1 MSALDDLKTACECC
15 DGIESLT
22 PGSLRNAPGLPAL
35 TYRSGTH
42 GSFKSSMLA
51 AISQA
56 EKLAEL
62 STRRD
67 DEFSIALIDSW
78 AVVLDVLTFYQE
90 RAANEAYLRTAVQR
104 RSLLELA
111 RLIGYE
117 LRPGV
122 AASVFLAF
130 ELDGSPGSPPEVAI
144 PLGTRAQSLPVKEE
158 TPQSFETAAE
168 LLARPSWS
176 LLRPRLT
183 FDQTF
188 DESTR
193 LFHIKGVA
201 TALKVGDPMLLAKGD
216 GDAQSHQ
223 FLRVTAVNEQS
234 LLNRTEVRLGSGP
247 AQLAAYQPPLK
258 AFAQIDTAVG
268 FNIGSFVTQSQMPSQ
283 TQLFSTTS
291 VLTALA
297 QGGLDHAALAEAF
310 VANNS
315 TPPEPP
321 IPGAEGLYALRIS
334 ASPFG
339 HNAPKY
345 LTTPID
351 WREPKDP
358 PESEDLP
365 PFPTSWDEFPTPVD
379 RTSQGGKDRFETVHL
394 ERAVDGIDDDDWVVL
409 EDAGGSDIYQVQA
422 HGQESIADFGLSGKS
437 SWVRLKEANEAGS
450 ALAELGSYTFRKTNI
465 HTGRNLL
472 ELAELPI
479 DEIPAGSDALELD
492 SEYPDLL
499 PGKKVVLIGERLGD
513 LAGVTGSEVIELLD
527 VGIGRYTTLVFKTPL
542 EYGYKRDT
550 VKIYANVVE
559 ATHGETRIEALGSGN
574 GGAEFQS
581 FALRDKRLTHIAAP
595 TPSGALTTLE
605 VRVNSILRA
614 ERPGFFPLGPRDE
627 NFVTQ
632 LDDTG
637 STQVLF
643 GDGKR
648 GTRLPTGIENVTAK
662 YRVGIGLEGLV
673 DRDRISLLPIKP
685 LGVKGVTN
693 PIASFGAEDPESRDQ
708 ARTNAPLTVITLDR
722 IVSISDYKDFSRA
735 FAGIGKARA
744 EWVWNGGRRIIHV
757 TVAGIDGAEVTP
769 QTIDN
774 LVAAMNAVRDVRQ
787 PLQVDGY
794 ERLFF
799 NVAAKLRITAGYLG
813 DDVLSAAE
821 QKLRDEFSFDR
832 RAFGT
837 RVALSDVIAALQN
850 VAGVESVDL
859 DDLAYSGNAGGNTAD
874 KFGLPSLG
882 ARLDVSAAPAVILP
896 AQLLLIDAAPVAL
909 EVIL

>member
-35 TYRSGTH
+35 TYRAGTH

-56 EKLAEL
+56 EKLTEL

-122 AASVFLAF
+122 SASVFLAF
-130 ELDGSPGSPPEVAI
+130 ELDGSPGSPPEVTV
-144 PLGTRAQSLPVKEE
+144 PFGTRAQSLPVKEE
-158 TPQSFETAAE
+158 TPQSFETSAE
-168 LLARPSWS
+168 LLARPRWS

-201 TALKVGDPMLLAKGD
+201 TALKVGDPMLLATGD
-216 GDAQSHQ
+216 GGAQSHE
-223 FLRVTAVNEQS
+223 FLRVTAVNEQP

-247 AQLAAYQPPLK
+247 AQLAVYQQPLK
-258 AFAQIDTAVG
+258 AFAQIDTSVG
-268 FNIGSFVTQSQMPSQ
+268 FNIGSFVTQSQS
-283 TQLFSTTS
+283 QLFSTTS
-291 VLTALA
+291 LLTALA
-297 QGGLDHAALAEAF
+297 QGGFHYAALAEAY

-321 IPGAEGLYALRIS
+321 APGAEGLYALRIS

-339 HNAPKY
+339 HNAPKWN
-345 LTTPID
+345 TTPLN
-351 WREPKDP
+351 WRF
-358 PESEDLP
+358 PEDDETV
-365 PFPTSWDEFPTPVD
+365 PFSKPWDAPPTPVNEFSQVSKDDD
-379 RTSQGGKDRFETVHL
+379 RKVHL

-409 EDAGGSDIYQVQA
+409 EDAGGSDIYQVEA

-437 SWVRLKEANEAGS
+437 SWLQLKEADEAGL
-450 ALAELGSYTFRKTNI
+450 ALDELGSYTFRKTTI

-472 ELAELPI
+472 QLAELPI
-479 DEIPAGSDALELD
+479 DEVPAGSDALELD
-492 SEYPDLL
+492 SEYPDLI
-499 PGKKVVLIGERLGD
+499 PGKKVILFGERLGD
-513 LAGVTGSEVIELLD
+513 LAGVTGAEVIELLD
-527 VGIGRYTTLVFKTPL
+527 VGIGRFTTLVFKAPL

-550 VKIYANVVE
+550 VRIYANVVE

-574 GGAEFQS
+574 AGAEFQS
-581 FALRDKRLTHIAAP
+581 FSLRDQRLTHVAAA
-595 TPSGALTTLE
+595 TVSGASTTLE

-614 ERPGFFPLGPRDE
+614 ETPGFFPLGPKDE
-627 NFVTQ
+627 NFVTK
-632 LDDTG
+632 LADDG
-637 STQVLF
+637 NTQVLF

-673 DRDRISLLPIKP
+673 DRERISLLPIKP

-722 IVSISDYKDFSRA
+722 IVSISDYEYFSRA

-757 TVAGIDGAEVTP
+757 TIAGIDGAEVTP

-774 LVAAMNAVRDVRQ
+774 LVTAMNAVRDVRQ

-794 ERLFF
+794 DRLFF
-799 NVAAKLRITAGYLG
+799 NVAAKLRITAGYLD

-821 QKLRDEFSFDR
+821 TKLRDEFSFDR

-837 RVALSDVIAALQN
+837 RVAISDVIATLQN

-896 AQLLLIDAAPVAL
+896 GQLLLIDAAPVAL
-909 EVIL
+909 EVIP